1 MTPYYADDRVT
12 LYHGDCRDWSGPADA
27 ILTDPPYGRAALP
40 LWAALGAIAM
50 ASLPDG
56 GWVVAYSGQAAL
68 PEAMASLGSVGLAY
82 RWTLATVYPGREQMA
97 RIGDMTVLT
106 GWKPVLAY
114 RKPPFGAAR
123 GVYGRFTSGG
133 RTGIRDLLP
142 RGGYEKADH
151 EWQQPMSEAAEVVS
165 RFTVETD
172 TILDPFAGSGTFLV
186 AAKAAGRRA
195 VGIEV
200 DARHC
205 EVAANRLR
213 QEVLGLS
220 A

>member
-1 MTPYYADDRVT
+1 MTPYYADDHVT
-12 LYHGDCRDWSGPADA
+12 LYHGDCRDWSGPVAA
-27 ILTDPPYGRAALP
+27 VLTDPPYGRTALS
-40 LWAALGAIAM
+40 LWEALGSLAA
-50 ASLPDG
+50 ASLDAG
-56 GWVVAYSGQAAL
+56 GWLVAYSGQSAL
-68 PEAMASLGSVGLAY
+68 PETMAALAAAGLTY

-106 GWKPVLAY
+106 GWKPLLAY
-114 RKPPFGAAR
+114 RKPPFGAER
-123 GVYGRFTSGG
+123 GPRGRFTAAG
-133 RTGIRDLLP
+133 RTGIRDVLP
-142 RGGYEKADH
+142 RGGYDKSDH
-151 EWQQPMSEAAEVVS
+151 EWAQPISEALEIVS
-165 RFTVETD
+165 RFTKADD

-200 DARHC
+200 DERHC
-205 EVAANRLR
+205 ETAARRLS